1 MIDESNVTFRTVEA
15 PFQTPQG
22 EERRTVDIIELAYP
36 GGTVGAFPVDEI
48 DPETGKKWRD
58 TYANKYGAF
67 KRDPDGERKSQL
79 QREIAERQAELDAM
93 KAKPREADEAAPD
106 FANMSE
112 DDLRKWIADNG
123 GDEQR
128 SNASHATLVHVAEG
142 LQAKAVRKR
151 ARAAAR
157 TEAE

>member
-1 MIDESNVTFRTVEA
+1 MRPEDVTFRLVDAEIQDVPAGT
-15 PFQTPQG
+15 
-22 EERRTVDIIELAYP
+22 ERRQTEV
-36 GGTVGAFPVDEI
+36 VEI
-48 DPETGKKWRD
+48 RKPDGNVMALPATDVNPESGQRYCDLFGDK
-58 TYANKYGAF
+58 YAAF
-67 KRDPDGERKSQL
+67 KADPGAERSAQL
-79 QREIAERQAELDAM
+79 KAEIADREAEL
-93 KAKPREADEAAPD
+93 KALSDKPKDEPEPD